1 MSETK
6 TKKLIEELKIQIEE
20 GENENV
26 LEILNKSI
34 LNLKLKKV
42 LKITPKDEK
51 ILYCKVIALIKNEN
65 YTGAIE
71 FIEKEKMQKLVFEKA
86 YCLYRLEKLDE
97 STIVLENIKNEDLN
111 PKVFHLK
118 SQIVNILLKKSF
130 TN

>member
-1 MSETK
+1 
-6 TKKLIEELKIQIEE
+6 
-20 GENENV
+20 
-26 LEILNKSI
+26 
-34 LNLKLKKV
+34 
-42 LKITPKDEK
+42 
-51 ILYCKVIALIKNEN
+51 LIKNEN

-111 PKVFHLK
+111 PKIFHLK